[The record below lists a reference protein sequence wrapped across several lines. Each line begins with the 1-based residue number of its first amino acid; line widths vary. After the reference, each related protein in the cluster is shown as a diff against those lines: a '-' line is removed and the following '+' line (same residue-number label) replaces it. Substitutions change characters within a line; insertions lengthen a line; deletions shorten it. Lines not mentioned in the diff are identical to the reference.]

1 MKTTRIGLYYDGNY
15 FFQASNFYAYG
26 HHKRKRISISGLH
39 EFVRQQVAA
48 FEKAE
53 PENCMVCDAH
63 YFRVRPGASEASQ
76 RGDLLFWDRAFD
88 DILSA
93 AGVTT
98 HYIPSKLGQD
108 GQRAERDTD
117 IWLALEAYQ
126 NARVM
131 KLDYAV
137 LLVGDAD
144 YLPLVSKLNS
154 LGTKVILLGWEI
166 EYTNEN
172 NNRIHAKASQELMD
186 AVNYPLEM
194 NKIIDDFKYPLADY
208 VSGLFVSNEP
218 KKPVKR
224 EEESADPGE
233 DKIGTILNLRNG
245 FGFIKYPPNNV
256 FFHFSNV
263 MNCDFQDLHSGD
275 TVVFD
280 LEKSDEGQDI
290 AKNVRLAGALE
301 FN

>member
-1 MKTTRIGLYYDGNY
+1 M
-15 FFQASNFYAYG
+15 
-26 HHKRKRISISGLH
+26 
-39 EFVRQQVAA
+39 
-48 FEKAE
+48 
-53 PENCMVCDAH
+53 
-63 YFRVRPGASEASQ
+63 
-76 RGDLLFWDRAFD
+76 
-88 DILSA
+88 
-93 AGVTT
+93 
-98 HYIPSKLGQD
+98 
-108 GQRAERDTD
+108 
-117 IWLALEAYQ
+117 
-126 NARVM
+126 
-131 KLDYAV
+131 LD
-137 LLVGDAD
+137 
-144 YLPLVSKLNS
+144 
-154 LGTKVILLGWEI
+154 
-166 EYTNEN
+166 
-172 NNRIHAKASQELMD
+172 
-186 AVNYPLEM
+186 
-194 NKIIDDFKYPLADY
+194 

-224 EEESADPGE
+224 EEESAEPGE